1 MPLKPPRRLPRQF
14 NRPVTART
22 QMLLQRHRGTN
33 TAWSDRWKRV
43 TRRGQHLFKDI
54 RYSLLKWV
62 LVAVV
67 ACATLLV
74 GLMTFS
80 PIVEVREVTV
90 TRVSTRLDIEQVQ
103 HALAPVF
110 GQRLLF
116 LSDRT
121 VEQMVR
127 SAVPDIQD
135 VKVEKEYPSR
145 LAVMITLQPLVARLK
160 IQSPEESAASQAGS
174 GSTTDFLTTQGIYVV
189 APLAD
194 EGADLPLITL
204 VDWGVR
210 PIPGS
215 QPLSPEFLARM
226 QQTEQALSEQF
237 GYRVVR
243 RIAYQRAQEFHLR
256 IGEKTELWFDT
267 VGPLEEQLKRL
278 RSFLQNVDMK
288 TVKQYVDLRMSDR
301 VVFQ

>member
-14 NRPVTART
+14 NRPITART
-22 QMLLQRHRGTN
+22 QRLLERRRGAGTVW
-33 TAWSDRWKRV
+33 TDRWKRV

-54 RYSLLKWV
+54 RYSLLKWA
-62 LVAVV
+62 LIAVA
-67 ACATLLV
+67 ACAALLV

-90 TRVSTRLDIEQVQ
+90 TRVSTRLDIEEVQ
-103 HALAPVF
+103 RALAPVF

-116 LSDRT
+116 LSDYT

-160 IQSPEESAASQAGS
+160 IQSPEELAAMQAGS
-174 GSTTDFLTTQGIYVV
+174 GTTTDFLTGQGIYVV

-210 PIPGS
+210 PTPGS
-215 QPLSPEFLARM
+215 QPLSPEFLVRM

-237 GYRVVR
+237 GYRVTR

-267 VGPLEEQLKRL
+267 VGSLEEQLKRL
-278 RSFLQNVDMK
+278 RAFLQNVDMK
-288 TVKQYVDLRMSDR
+288 TVRQYVDLRMSDR